1 MTDQL
6 NLSKTR
12 QEIDALCDLYNQSP
26 CDENARPIYG
36 KMSAIA
42 AAYRAGQNQGTFV
55 SPEDRYQQDV
65 FAGVIK
71 IPEVDALEFTAE
83 KLASAILF
91 HGALIVRGL
100 FDSDAVDFL
109 MEGVRYAEKLELYDD
124 KDSYAQLHLLKLYQ
138 VYKSSGLLG
147 VMNEYQGGQAVMMA
161 ERARINR
168 RLTDPSLVHFGLPW
182 HQDMPFFGR
191 KSFAV
196 NCWSALTD
204 CGGDNIGLRIVPR
217 RLDRAIGWDHEGP
230 AALDYGAVSREE
242 IMKTVQQGKNVIPVF
257 KAGDAILF
265 DELTLHGTKR
275 PKYDFGVRYTASTW
289 FFHWSNSPERSIP
302 LGF

>member
-1 MTDQL
+1 MNDLL
-6 NLSKTR
+6 NISLER
-12 QEIDALCDLYNQSP
+12 QAIDALCDLYNQSP
-26 CDENARPIYG
+26 CEENAIPIYK

-42 AAYRAGQNQGTFV
+42 AAYKSGQNAFV
-55 SPEDRYQQDV
+55 SPEDRYQHDV
-65 FAGVIK
+65 FSGELK
-71 IPEVDALEFTAE
+71 IPEVNVQDFTAE
-83 KLASAILF
+83 TLASGLLF
-91 HGALIVRGL
+91 HGAIIVRGL
-100 FDSDAVDFL
+100 FDPKAVEFL
-109 MEGVRYAEKLELYDD
+109 MDGVRYSEVHQLYDD

-138 VYKSSGLLG
+138 AYKSAGLLD
-147 VMNEYQGGQAVMMA
+147 VINEYQGGQAVMMA
-161 ERARINR
+161 ERARVNR
-168 RLTDPSLVHFGLPW
+168 RPTDPALVHFGLPW

-217 RLDRAIGWDHEGP
+217 RLNHAIGWDHDGP
-230 AALDYGAVSREE
+230 AALDYGAISREE
-242 IMKTVQQGKNVIPVF
+242 ILETVNQGKNIIPVF

-265 DELTLHGTKR
+265 DEMTLHGTKR

-289 FFHWSNSPERSIP
+289 FFHWSNAPEKSIP